1 MATSKNAAQLTACKV
16 TLKNDLIDIKG
27 QNAGL
32 QCVDNFFASD
42 GCFRNASKHIQ
53 YVLFS
58 NGSQPHC
65 GLVRQLVYAS
75 SV

>member
-1 MATSKNAAQLTACKV
+1 MATSKNAAQLTACNF

-27 QNAGL
+27 QNGGL
-32 QCVDNFFASD
+32 QCVDNFFAIE
-42 GCFRNASKHIQ
+42 GCFRNASKHIR
-53 YVLFS
+53 YVSFS

-65 GLVRQLVYAS
+65 GLVRQIVYAS